1 MKTRTVRRW
10 VARAAAEGGQTLTEY
25 GLVVS
30 LIIVFILVMALQV
43 MGTTISN
50 AFERATSVFP

>member
-10 VARAAAEGGQTLTEY
+10 VARVAAERGQTLTEY

-43 MGTTISN
+43 MGTTITN
-50 AFERATSVFP
+50 AFQRATDVFP